1 MEFYQVARI
10 VNTFGIKGQLKLL
23 MDTDFIEERFA
34 RDNRLFIMKDGK
46 NIQEVTVENI
56 QEHKGSY
63 LVKFKEFNNI
73 NQVES
78 FKGLTLAISAKDQ
91 QELEE
96 DAYYHHQIIGLSVY
110 TDQGEKLG
118 TIKEIMA
125 LGSNDVWVV
134 KAEKAKQKDI
144 LLPFID
150 DVVKE
155 VNLTE
160 GRVLVELMEGLV
172 DEG

>member
-1 MEFYQVARI
+1 MEYYQVARI

-34 RDNRLFIMKDGK
+34 KENHLFVMKDGK
-46 NIQEVTVENI
+46 SIQQVTVESF

-63 LVKFKEFNNI
+63 LVKFKEFSNI

-78 FKGLTLAISAKDQ
+78 FKGLTLAIPADDQ

-96 DAYYHHQIIGLSVY
+96 GAYYHHQIIGLSVY
-110 TDQGEKLG
+110 TNQGEKLG
-118 TIKEIMA
+118 KIKEIMA

-155 VNLTE
+155 VDLAQGKVT
-160 GRVLVELMEGLV
+160 VELMEGLV